1 MSNSLDPQ
9 TIALLVIPFIVL
21 ELGLLLYALYDLF
34 QEERRV
40 RGDSKIMWA
49 LIIAFV
55 NIIGP
60 LIYFFVGRDESRG
73 AESASGTRPTT
84 RVEPIERILATW
96 PKLASGTGA
105 GEAAAGVEAGVA
117 AGGVAGVAAGVAAGG
132 APAHEL
138 AISTSGLTKR
148 YSGGVI
154 ALDHLSLNVPSG
166 SIFGFLG
173 PNGAGKTTTLRL
185 LTGLAR
191 ATDGTGT
198 VAGIEIGGT
207 DGRLPRN
214 IGYLDQDPR
223 FYGWMRGRELLD
235 MVGKLHGLHGYELRQ
250 RVGEVFEIVGL
261 SDAAHRRIGGYSGG
275 MRQRLGIG
283 QALINQPRVLFL
295 DEPVSSLDPEGRRD
309 VLEIVSRL
317 RGTAT
322 VFMSTHI
329 LNDVERV
336 CDRVAILNVGH
347 LVVEGPIDELLDRYA
362 QPVYELEPEPQQDG
376 ALDRLAGLL
385 RGAAWV
391 REIQTT
397 PDTVRVF
404 VNDPKIAGPAI
415 LPAIAGSGVTLARFE
430 RARPSLEDVFLRL
443 VAERPDIAVAPVN
456 VPVWGLDGRGR
467 R

>member
-1 MSNSLDPQ
+1 MDAA
-9 TIALLVIPFIVL
+9 TIALIVIPLALLAYGLVI
-21 ELGLLLYALYDLF
+21 YALFDLF
-34 QEERRV
+34 QEDRRV

-55 NIIGP
+55 NGFGP
-60 LIYFFVGRDESRG
+60 LLYFFVGRDDSRG
-73 AESASGTRPTT
+73 AATGAVAAAPTESIA
-84 RVEPIERILATW
+84 RILATW
-96 PKLASGTGA
+96 PARPATA
-105 GEAAAGVEAGVA
+105 EAAV
-117 AGGVAGVAAGVAAGG
+117 
-132 APAHEL
+132 
-138 AISTSGLTKR
+138 STTGLTKR
-148 YSGGVI
+148 YGGGVV
-154 ALDHLSLNVPSG
+154 ALENLNLAVPSG

-185 LTGLAR
+185 LTGLAT
-191 ATDGTGT
+191 ATAGSGS
-198 VAGIEIGGT
+198 VAGVRIGGT
-207 DGRLPRN
+207 GGELARN

-223 FYGWMRGRELLD
+223 FYSWMRGRELLN
-235 MVGKLHGLHGYELRQ
+235 MVGQLHGLSGAALRQ
-250 RVGEVFEIVGL
+250 RVGEVLEIVGL
-261 SDAAHRRIGGYSGG
+261 TDAASRRIGGYSGG

-309 VLEIVSRL
+309 VLEIISRL

-336 CDRVAILNVGH
+336 CDRVAILNFGH

-362 QPVYELEPEPQQDG
+362 QPIYEIEPEPQQPG
-376 ALDRLAGLL
+376 SIDRLAATM
-385 RGAAWV
+385 RGQDWAHDV
-391 REIQTT
+391 RTT

-404 VNDPKIAGPAI
+404 VDDPKVAGPAI
-415 LPAIAGSGVTLARFE
+415 LPLVASSRVNVVRYE
-430 RARPSLEDVFLRL
+430 RVRPSLEDVFLRL
-443 VAERPDIAVAPVN
+443 VAESGPAIAPPAA

>member
-1 MSNSLDPQ
+1 MDVT
-9 TIALLVIPFIVL
+9 TIALVVLPFLIVQV
-21 ELGLLLYALYDLF
+21 GLMLYALYDLF
-34 QEERRV
+34 QEDRRV
-40 RGDSKIMWA
+40 RGDKIIWA
-49 LIIAFV
+49 LVIAFV

-73 AESASGTRPTT
+73 AETGGAGATGGVSAAPAES
-84 RVEPIERILATW
+84 IARILATW
-96 PKLASGTGA
+96 PRLTEGTDA
-105 GEAAAGVEAGVA
+105 
-117 AGGVAGVAAGVAAGG
+117 
-132 APAHEL
+132 
-138 AISTSGLTKR
+138 AISTTGLSKR
-148 YSGGVI
+148 YPQGVV
-154 ALDHLSLNVPSG
+154 ALENLNLTVPSG
-166 SIFGFLG
+166 SVFGFLG

-185 LTGLAR
+185 LAGLAT
-191 ATDGTGT
+191 ATAGTGT
-198 VAGIEIGGT
+198 VAGVRIGGT
-207 DGRLPRN
+207 GGELARN

-223 FYGWMRGRELLD
+223 FYGWMRGRELLN
-235 MVGKLHGLHGYELRQ
+235 MVGELHGLHGAALRQ
-250 RVGEVFEIVGL
+250 RVGEVLEIVGL
-261 SDAAHRRIGGYSGG
+261 TDAAYRRIGGYSGG

-309 VLEIVSRL
+309 ILEIISRL

-362 QPVYELEPEPQQDG
+362 QPIYELEPEPQQDG
-376 ALDRLAGLL
+376 AIERLAGAM
-385 RGAAWV
+385 RGQAWAREV
-391 REIQTT
+391 RTT

-404 VNDPKIAGPAI
+404 VNDPKVAGPAI
-415 LPAIAGSGVTLARFE
+415 LPLVISSGVSLIRYE

-443 VAERPDIAVAPVN
+443 VAESELQTAPPVAIPA
-456 VPVWGLDGRGR
+456 WGLDGRGR